1 VIDALRIPSGV
12 QSVPTGSFVGVD
24 RGGDISVGVDA
35 VYLSTWKA
43 GVSYTHYYGNA
54 AGFLNAAFTNTFQQ
68 NMKDRDFLSFT
79 ITRTF

>member
-1 VIDALRIPSGV
+1 MARPRLASAPSRV
-12 QSVPTGSFVGVD
+12 SS
-24 RGGDISVGVDA
+24 
-35 VYLSTWKA
+35 WKA

-68 NMKDRDFLSFT
+68 NMKDRDFVSFT